1 MTTARPRKAGAA
13 ATSRTAG
20 TMRAMRVSAG
30 VKTFVMDQLA
40 PVRGLDARAMFGGI
54 GLYSEDVFFGILA
67 ADVLYFKV
75 DDDSRRA
82 YQSKRMEP
90 FKPFADR
97 TMTMSYYAV
106 PPDVL
111 EDSDLL
117 AKWAQRAIGVAS
129 KAKISKTVRSKRR

>member
-1 MTTARPRKAGAA
+1 
-13 ATSRTAG
+13 
-20 TMRAMRVSAG
+20 MRVSAG

-54 GLYSEDVFFGILA
+54 GLYSDDVFFGILA

-111 EDSDLL
+111 EDSDVL

-129 KAKISKTVRSKRR
+129 KAKTVKKSARSKR